1 MSEVDSERKEVV
13 FNPQSLAV
21 VSTVH
26 YPNWYEGEVKWENT
40 ESLSDKVRGDLAL
53 EMVSEAKS
61 RNYQVAIVDSGASP
75 AFSQKL
81 GGFEILTFQEEKG
94 GMSTGRQQGFREASL
109 LKYTDHT
116 KQKFVEAICW
126 LEPEKISII
135 SDCLP
140 KAIEPILL
148 GQADV
153 VIPKRSNNEFEE
165 TYPDYQVK
173 YERDGNRLWNGML
186 RKFGILG
193 HDQEDLDVWFGPRM
207 FRNTPEITQI
217 FLTKYKYEKSQDTS
231 KSFQNAYKPSRYSNA
246 TFFPVIVALFEKLR
260 VISVEVPY
268 RHPSNQTK
276 IEKDSDGFR
285 KKRADQQREIIRTC
299 SDFCRM
305 LIGTRATLNLQLD
318 L

>member
-1 MSEVDSERKEVV
+1 MTEADSERKEIV
-13 FNPQSLAV
+13 FDPQSLAI

-26 YPNWYEGEVKWENT
+26 YPNWYEDETNWDNT

-53 EMVSEAKS
+53 EMISEAKS
-61 RNYQVAIVDSGASP
+61 RNYQITIVDSGASP
-75 AFSQKL
+75 AFTQKL

-109 LKYTDHT
+109 LKYADNGN
-116 KQKFVEAICW
+116 QKFVKAICW

-135 SDCLP
+135 SDCLS
-140 KAIEPILL
+140 KAIRPILL
-148 GQADV
+148 EQADI
-153 VIPKRSNNEFEE
+153 VIPKRSKKEFEE

-173 YERDGNRLWNGML
+173 YEMDSNRLWNGML

-193 HDQEDLDVWFGPRM
+193 HNQEDLDVWFGPRI

-217 FLTKYKYEKSQDTS
+217 FLTKYKYDKDRDATGSSQEV
-231 KSFQNAYKPSRYSNA
+231 YKPGRYSNA
-246 TFFPVIVALFEKLR
+246 TFFPIISALFDKLR

-268 RHPSNQTK
+268 RHPSEQTK
-276 IEKDSDGFR
+276 IEKDNDEFR

-305 LIGTRATLNLQLD
+305 LIGTRSRTQIIS
-318 L
+318 